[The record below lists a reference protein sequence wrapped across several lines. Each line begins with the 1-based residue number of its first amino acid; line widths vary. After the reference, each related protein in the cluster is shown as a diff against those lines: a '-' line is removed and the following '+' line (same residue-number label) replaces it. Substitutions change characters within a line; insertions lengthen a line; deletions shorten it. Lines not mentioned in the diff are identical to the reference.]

1 MKANKLTDE
10 EKKERKRLYDK
21 VRYEKN
27 KEKLL
32 EQNKHSREKNKERNA
47 ELNRKYHEENKELIK
62 ERKRLWHLEN
72 KEKIKAKNKI
82 WREQNKE
89 RILEYNRN
97 YYNEKM
103 KTDELYKLKQI
114 IRASI
119 RHAIKRKNFTKKS
132 KTIEILGCDWNQF
145 KQYIESN
152 FKSWM
157 TWDNYG
163 LYNGTP
169 DYGWDI
175 DHIIPNSSGLTY
187 DNVIKLNHY
196 TNLQPLCSYINRDVK
211 IAVI

>member
-32 EQNKHSREKNKERNA
+32 EQNKQSRGKNKERNA
-47 ELNRKYHEENKELIK
+47 EFNRKYHEENKEVIK

-103 KTDELYKLKQI
+103 KTDELYRLKQI

-145 KQYIESN
+145 KRHIESN

-157 TWDNYG
+157 RWDNYG

-187 DNVIKLNHY
+187 DDVIKLNHY
-196 TNLQPLCSYINRDVK
+196 TNLQPLCSFINRDVK